1 MDDFDPSEYT
11 IMVVDDVLANVMLVK
26 AVLKSRSYKVVE
38 ASNGKDAIE
47 KVKENKPDLI
57 LMDVMM
63 PVMNGHEAARILK
76 EDPDTEG
83 IPIIFLTALS
93 DINDVV
99 SGFDLGASDYISKPF
114 KPALLRSRVDRQI
127 RELHNLRI
135 IVNQR
140 EELAKVILNRDR
152 LYSVIAHDLR
162 SPIGTLK
169 MIMNLLTTSMHP
181 QDVGKD
187 LFGFLVTANEITEN
201 SFELLE
207 NLLKWT
213 RTQTKGIVLNKKDT
227 DIIFSINDVVRMMSS
242 LALEKDI
249 KIKVECEYQTLSC
262 FIDLDIFTTIIRN
275 LLSNAIKFSFKGSEI
290 EVIVKKFDAHVLI
303 KVVDHGKGIRE
314 EDKKKI
320 FDSGTKFT
328 TSGTNDEN
336 GSGFGLLLCKEF
348 AQKNNGE
355 LTFESEYNNGS
366 TFMFT
371 VPLSENN

>member
-76 EDPDTEG
+76 EDPDTED

-162 SPIGTLK
+162 SPLGTLK

-275 LLSNAIKFSFKGSEI
+275 LLSNAIKFSFEGSEI
-290 EVIVKKFDAHVLI
+290 EVIVKKIDNHVLI
-303 KVVDHGKGIRE
+303 KVVDHGKGIKE

-348 AQKNNGE
+348 AQKNNGD